1 MRRAEAIDRLRK
13 HRAEF
18 VRLGVAR
25 MQLFGSIARDEADE
39 NSDVDVIVDTE
50 DGQAFGLFK
59 LANIADELERV
70 LGRKADVFSRR
81 GLDYAPKFHGKI
93 GSELID
99 VF

>member
-1 MRRAEAIDRLRK
+1 MRRADVIDRLRK

-18 VRLGVAR
+18 IKLGVAR
-25 MQLFGSIARDEADE
+25 MQLFGSVARDEADE
-39 NSDVDVIVDTE
+39 GSDVDVIVDTE
-50 DGQAFGLFK
+50 DGEAFGLFK

-81 GLDYAPKFHGKI
+81 GLDYAPRFHTRI
-93 GSELID
+93 GPELID